1 MLGKLFRRLFLPRLV
16 ALHDAGRLAF
26 FGAIEG
32 ADRQQLMTLATDEFI
47 RRSHDEFQVK

>member
-1 MLGKLFRRLFLPRLV
+1 MPRTITFRYKNYRR
-16 ALHDAGRLAF
+16 
-26 FGAIEG
+26 EG